1 MNTELNQHA
10 RLIFL
15 LFCFFCCLC
24 AFLMCRV
31 RVYVF
36 PAVEWFVD
44 VLCECVRLR
53 IGGACMFEQRVCV
66 SLIIMS
72 QCFWAEFFRGTSPPP
87 LPEAGQP
94 HRSNPMAFFVI
105 QTWNEPLDHQYFE
118 PL

>member
-1 MNTELNQHA
+1 M
-10 RLIFL
+10 
-15 LFCFFCCLC
+15 
-24 AFLMCRV
+24 
-31 RVYVF
+31 
-36 PAVEWFVD
+36 
-44 VLCECVRLR
+44 CECVRLR